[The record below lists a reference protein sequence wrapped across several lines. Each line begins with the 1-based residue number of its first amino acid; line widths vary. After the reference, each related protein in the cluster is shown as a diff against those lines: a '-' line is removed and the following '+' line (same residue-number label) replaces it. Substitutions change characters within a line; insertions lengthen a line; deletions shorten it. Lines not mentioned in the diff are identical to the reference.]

1 MLTQPSSLCAFKLT
15 IAATAVKTISALLII
30 PIIYIGWL
38 AIALGIADGHAYD
51 AKQLEKQW
59 KKQDNFSQAVLADA
73 ITLSEAA
80 VHWAPDHPDYL
91 DQLSRYLTLRYL
103 IDKDQGTA
111 ERVRAL
117 LLHARTIRPGWPGN
131 WAAYIDIKHY
141 TGKADAD
148 LGNAIVQGAHF
159 GPWDPATIQAI
170 TQAGTANW
178 KVLTPEAK
186 NVVSQTIKRGL
197 ASPVPGLPMRT
208 AKLTERGVSGWTIEF
223 TQALTQTLVDEEWR
237 RANAGA
243 YIRLTLTLWPL
254 LSNQQGDLLL
264 VKMMSKSSA
273 NNLLKLARDSGR
285 LAFICPRLPRTPRFN
300 KLCASALKP

>member
-111 ERVRAL
+111 ERVRRSYCMPEPSAQ
-117 LLHARTIRPGWPGN
+117 AGR
-131 WAAYIDIKHY
+131 A
-141 TGKADAD
+141 TGP
-148 LGNAIVQGAHF
+148 LTLISN
-159 GPWDPATIQAI
+159 TIQVRPTRTWA
-170 TQAGTANW
+170 
-178 KVLTPEAK
+178 
-186 NVVSQTIKRGL
+186 
-197 ASPVPGLPMRT
+197 MR
-208 AKLTERGVSGWTIEF
+208 
-223 TQALTQTLVDEEWR
+223 
-237 RANAGA
+237 
-243 YIRLTLTLWPL
+243 
-254 LSNQQGDLLL
+254 
-264 VKMMSKSSA
+264 
-273 NNLLKLARDSGR
+273 
-285 LAFICPRLPRTPRFN
+285 
-300 KLCASALKP
+300 

>member
-1 MLTQPSSLCAFKLT
+1 MLTQPSSLCAFNLT
-15 IAATAVKTISALLII
+15 IAATAVKTISALLIM

-38 AIALGIADGHAYD
+38 AIATGIADGHAYD

-59 KKQDNFSQAVLADA
+59 KKQDNFSQALLTDA

-117 LLHARTIRPGWPGN
+117 LLHSRTIRPTWPGN

-141 TGKADAD
+141 TGETDAD

-170 TQAGTANW
+170 TQAGTTNW
-178 KVLTPEAK
+178 KVLTQEAK
-186 NVVSQTIKRGL
+186 TAVSQTIRRGL
-197 ASPVPGLPMRT
+197 ASPVRGLPMRT
-208 AKLTERGVSGWTIEF
+208 AKLAERGVSGWTIEF
-223 TQALTQTLVDEEWR
+223 TQALTRTLVDEEWR
-237 RANAGA
+237 RANTGA

-254 LSNQQGDLLL
+254 LSTQQKDLML

-273 NNLLKLARDSGR
+273 NNLLKLAKDSGR
-285 LAFICPRLPRTPRFN
+285 LPFICPRLPRTPRFN
-300 KLCASALKP
+300 QLCASALTP